1 MAEEQIQHRKSGSVV
16 SAHYFVL
23 IWRSIV
29 FEKSAYEKKKKKYL
43 RHKASN
49 NSLKRLVRMSKSGYL
64 STCPFLPAISFILF
78 LYSFFSQCLPSIPTT
93 TMLTSSFWMEVRTN
107 EKQINIKTIL
117 VEERKRVNERRMTSA
132 PFPSRQRKLLFLRHA
147 TQVRTR
153 IFRNLISLSFPL
165 DYHTNP
171 PKVPNI

>member
-29 FEKSAYEKKKKKYL
+29 FEKSAYEKKKKKKYL

-49 NSLKRLVRMSKSGYL
+49 NSLKRLVRISKSGSL

-78 LYSFFSQCLPSIPTT
+78 LYSFFSHRLPSIPTT
-93 TMLTSSFWMEVRTN
+93 TMLTSSFWIEVRTN
-107 EKQINIKTIL
+107 VKQINIKTKL
-117 VEERKRVNERRMTSA
+117 VTKIWGEEGGDWKAHDIGS
-132 PFPSRQRKLLFLRHA
+132 
-147 TQVRTR
+147 
-153 IFRNLISLSFPL
+153 ISLSSTEAAIFKTL
-165 DYHTNP
+165 NP
-171 PKVPNI
+171 GSNSDFS